1 MLPQNLN
8 LPQRDAFRSDG
19 SSLSRPLDVT
29 TCNNA
34 HVRKHARAHA
44 HAHAQSSVL
53 HALGHW
59 QIGMPC
65 EDQSGAR
72 LQAVGCRGS
81 PYTSQLSLCTRF
93 CSTPYG
99 STSARY
105 LDRGT
110 TRCYSRA
117 PARQGGP
124 WGPYS
129 EDRHPV
135 YPQRFNWFESTP
147 KDASQLDR
155 DLNQQS
161 VLLVNYIV
169 HTHVMSNV

>member
-124 WGPYS
+124 WAP
-129 EDRHPV
+129 
-135 YPQRFNWFESTP
+135 TP
-147 KDASQLDR
+147 KIGTRYTLKDSIGLNPHPKTLHNYR